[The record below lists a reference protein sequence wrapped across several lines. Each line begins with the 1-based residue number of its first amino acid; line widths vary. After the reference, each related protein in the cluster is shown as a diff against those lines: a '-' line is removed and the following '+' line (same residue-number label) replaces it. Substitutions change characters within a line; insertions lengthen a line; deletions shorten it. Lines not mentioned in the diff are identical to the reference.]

1 MPDMILNEGTTV
13 DVTNSVDTLMTTA
26 GSVLDFIMGEPLLM
40 LLFSASLVFMSIG
53 IVKGIKKAA
62 KK

>member
-1 MPDMILNEGTTV
+1 MPNMILNEGATF
-13 DVTNSVDTLMTTA
+13 DVTGSVNTLMTTA
-26 GSVLDFIMGEPLLM
+26 GSVLNFIMEQPLLM